1 MKASAAKKNMTQAL
15 SLGSRPIT
23 RKNLPKLG
31 LRDFDGWFTA
41 TQGVTTVSDVVSE
54 WDNLVPGG
62 ANLTQSTANAR
73 PALTTVN
80 GKTAIDFDGASGR
93 GAASDFVTEGAMLD
107 DIGTG
112 DFYVGMVIN
121 CDSMPLSNQTLVTK
135 ANGTANSQWT
145 FSIQSDSAGDDEVGV
160 QLQHVQTSPT
170 ITATTLFTTSEILF
184 VDKTTFIELVKTGDT
199 LKVFSNGTLVETASA
214 QSKDFTANGDMKISN
229 QGGSTPFDGV
239 LCEFIC
245 KKGAMPDKT
254 RQIIESLMAEKW
266 NLNSARATS
275 KRGRASGFNSLPAS
289 NRFRNKPPRF

>member
-1 MKASAAKKNMTQAL
+1 MKSSSIKKIVRQAL
-15 SLGSRPIT
+15 TLGSRKISI
-23 RKNLPKLG
+23 RNLPKLR

-41 TQGVTTVSDVVSE
+41 TRGVTTVSDVVSE

-121 CDSMPLSNQTLVTK
+121 CDPMPFSTQTLITK
-135 ANGTANSQWT
+135 SNGTGNSMWQ
-145 FSIQSDSAGDDEVGV
+145 FLIQGDSAGDDEVGV
-160 QLQHVQTSPT
+160 QLQHITSSPVQ
-170 ITATTLFTTSEILF
+170 ATTFFTTSETLF

-199 LKVFSNGTLVETASA
+199 LKVFSNGTLIETASA
-214 QSKDFTANGDMKISN
+214 QSKDFDADGDMKIS
-229 QGGSTPFDGV
+229 QGSGSNPFDGV

>member
-1 MKASAAKKNMTQAL
+1 MKLSAAKKNMTQAL

-62 ANLTQSTANAR
+62 ANLTQPTANAR

-121 CDSMPLSNQTLVTK
+121 CDPMPISTQTLVTK
-135 ANGTANSQWT
+135 AQGTGNSQWQ
-145 FSIQSDSAGDDEVGV
+145 FLIQADTAGDDEVGV
-160 QLQHVQTSPT
+160 QLQHIQSSPSLSV
-170 ITATTLFTTSEILF
+170 TTFFTTSETLF
-184 VDKTTFIELVKTGDT
+184 EDKTTFIELVKTGNT
-199 LKVFSNGTLVETASA
+199 LKVSIEKHLKELLKM
-214 QSKDFTANGDMKISN
+214 SKEQLLEQRYIKFR
-229 QGGSTPFDGV
+229 V
-239 LCEFIC
+239 LGKF
-245 KKGAMPDKT
+245 
-254 RQIIESLMAEKW
+254 IES
-266 NLNSARATS
+266 NSSEEVQQELTQ
-275 KRGRASGFNSLPAS
+275 KIE
-289 NRFRNKPPRF
+289 

>member
-1 MKASAAKKNMTQAL
+1 MKSSSIKKIVRQAL
-15 SLGSRPIT
+15 TLGSRKISI
-23 RKNLPKLG
+23 RNLPKLR

-41 TQGVTTVSDVVSE
+41 TRGVSTVSDVVSE

-93 GAASDFVTEGAMLD
+93 AAASDFVTEGAMLD

-121 CDSMPLSNQTLVTK
+121 CDSMPISTQTLITK
-135 ANGTANSQWT
+135 ANGTGNSQWQ
-145 FSIQSDSAGDDEVGV
+145 FLIQADTAGDDEVGV
-160 QLQHVQTSPT
+160 QLQHIQTSPS
-170 ITATTLFTTSEILF
+170 IVSTTLFLTSEILF

-199 LKVFSNGTLVETASA
+199 IKVFSNGTLVITSSA
-214 QSKDFTANGDMKISN
+214 QSKDFDADGDIKIS
-229 QGGSTPFDGV
+229 QGSGSSPFNGV

-275 KRGRASGFNSLPAS
+275 KRGRASGFNSLPAA